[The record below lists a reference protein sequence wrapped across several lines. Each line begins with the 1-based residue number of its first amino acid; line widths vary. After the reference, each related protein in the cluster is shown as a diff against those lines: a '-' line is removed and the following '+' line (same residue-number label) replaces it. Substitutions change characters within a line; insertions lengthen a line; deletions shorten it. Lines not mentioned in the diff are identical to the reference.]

1 MKYPIKEI
9 AKILHLPETSLNAP
23 NLMIGSLLTDSRSLT
38 YPADTLFF
46 AIRTHNND
54 GHHYISQLYDKGV
67 RNFVVETIAG
77 IPQEYSDANFLITKD
92 TRSALQAIAAYHR
105 KRFSCPVI
113 GITGSKGKTTL
124 KERLNQLLK
133 KDFSIVRSPRSYNSQ
148 IGVPLSLWEMDDNTS
163 LAIIEAGISQPNEM
177 STLQDMIRPTIGV
190 WTNLGDEH
198 NDGFLSIYQKAQE
211 KAKLLTNCETIIYC
225 ADDQLISDM
234 IKPILSVAHG
244 IGWSVSNP
252 DADLYIL
259 QINKDEKNSDI
270 IYKYQNN
277 TYKIAIPLTRDRDIE
292 NVINCLAV
300 MLCLNIDNDIIAERM
315 ALLTPIDTRLNVIEG
330 TNNCMVIAD
339 SYTSDYNSLAPALD
353 FMARRATP
361 DSTMTVI
368 LSDVQHETFSQN
380 ELYRHIAK
388 LMKNKNISRVIGIG
402 NEIITYQRFFDVN
415 SVFFA
420 STEEFLQEMSQSDFE
435 NETIL
440 IKGAPEFNFKQIID
454 MLEARQHQTVLQVNL
469 DAVTSNYNFFR
480 SKLHP
485 GTKIVCMVKAS
496 GYGAG
501 SYELAKS
508 LQDRGAAYL
517 AVAAHD
523 EGADLRKAGITM
535 PIMVLNPKVTN
546 YKAMFAYNLEPEV
559 FSIEECR
566 EIIKEAEKCGITNYP
581 VHIKVETGMN
591 RLGFLKEQLPELTN
605 ILQSQ
610 DAITPASI
618 FSHLSSADEPLQDE
632 YTMQQFNYFEECCE
646 IFQKGFKHHIL
657 RHILNTTGIVRFPEY
672 QFDMVRLGIGLNGI
686 ATVYDGSENELEPI
700 SSLHSVIIS
709 MKDLPAGTT
718 IGYGRKG
725 VLQRDSRIATIPIGY
740 ADGYARCFSNGKAH
754 MWVNGTLCPTIGN
767 ICMDVCMIDVTD
779 ADCKVGDHVEI
790 FGKHIPVEKLAEAR
804 GTIPYEILTSISE
817 RVKRVYYRE

>member
-9 AKILHLPETSLNAP
+9 AKILHISEACLNAP
-23 NLMIGSLLTDSRSLT
+23 DLMIGYLLTDSRSLA
-38 YPADTLFF
+38 YPEHTLFF
-46 AIRTHNND
+46 AIRTKNND

-67 RNFVVETIAG
+67 RNFVVETTGG
-77 IPQEYSDANFLITKD
+77 IPQEYTDANFLV
-92 TRSALQAIAAYHR
+92 TRNSLSALQEIAAYHR

-133 KDFSIVRSPRSYNSQ
+133 KDFNIIRSPRSYNSQ

-163 LAIIEAGISQPNEM
+163 LSIIEAGISKPNEM
-177 STLQDMIRPTIGV
+177 NTLQDMIRPTIGV

-225 ADDQLISDM
+225 ADDNLINEM
-234 IKPILSVAHG
+234 VKPILSVAQC
-244 IGWSVSNP
+244 IGWSTSNP
-252 DADLYIL
+252 EADLYIS
-259 QINKDEKNSDI
+259 QIDKEEKTTDI
-270 IYKYQNN
+270 IYKYQKH
-277 TYKIAIPLTRDRDIE
+277 TYKITIPLTRDRDIE

-300 MLCLNIDNDIIAERM
+300 MLCLNVDNDVIAERM
-315 ALLTPIDTRLNVIEG
+315 ASLTPIDTRLNVIEG

-361 DSTMTVI
+361 DSTMTLI
-368 LSDVQHETFSQN
+368 LSDVQHEAFTQN
-380 ELYRHIAK
+380 ELYRQIAELTK
-388 LMKNKNISRVIGIG
+388 SKNIGRVIGIG
-402 NEIITYQRFFDVN
+402 NEISHYQHFFDVN
-415 SVFFA
+415 SLFFT

-559 FSIEECR
+559 FSIEECK

-591 RLGFLKEQLPELTN
+591 RLGFLKEQLPELIS

-618 FSHLSSADEPLQDE
+618 FSHLSSADEPLQDQ
-632 YTMQQFNYFEECCE
+632 YTLQQFNYFEECCE
-646 IFQKGFKHHIL
+646 ILQKGFKHHIL

-709 MKDLPAGTT
+709 MKNLPAGTT
-718 IGYGRKG
+718 IGYGRNG

-740 ADGYARCFSNGKAH
+740 ADGFARCFSNGKAH

-779 ADCKVGDHVEI
+779 AYCKVGDHVEI

-804 GTIPYEILTSISE
+804 DTIPYEILTSISE